1 MRKIERRTWI
11 CLLIA
16 GILAAGLA
24 VFVVLFFKDGGEWAS
39 AAFNRHLYSS
49 SGTLLTGRVL
59 DRDGNVLSQVEDGK
73 RVYGGDARQRRA
85 TLHVVGDLQGKIGT
99 GALTAFAD
107 RLTGYNPVTG
117 VAAAEAGGSDLYLT
131 IDLDCQLAAWN
142 ALNGRK
148 GAVLL
153 YDYETGEILCLVS
166 SPAYDPENVPD
177 DLESDPDYEG
187 AYINRAL
194 RAAFTPGSILKTVTL
209 HAAIEELP
217 DLFDRTWTC
226 TGSIQIGD
234 QTVTCTSAHGD
245 ETIGQAFSNSCNCVF
260 GLLAVELGADTLERY
275 VEQAGLTSS
284 YSVDGIPTLASSIP
298 LEGLSEGQLAWA
310 GVGQAKDSVN
320 PLSMLVYM
328 GAVANGGRAAV
339 PRLIHRSD
347 ASLIPAGWG
356 ARRTGTLIAP
366 DTAQILS
373 DMMAYNVTSNYGSS
387 RFGNL
392 DMGAKSGTAE
402 VGADQKPHAW
412 FAGFV
417 REAEHPY
424 AFVVLVENGGSGSQA
439 AGDVAAAVLSA
450 AVG

>member
-39 AAFNRHLYSS
+39 ASFNRHLYSS

-117 VAAAEAGGSDLYLT
+117 VAAAEAGGNDLYLT
-131 IDLDCQLAAWN
+131 IDLDCQLAAWT

-177 DLESDPDYEG
+177 D
-187 AYINRAL
+187 
-194 RAAFTPGSILKTVTL
+194 
-209 HAAIEELP
+209 
-217 DLFDRTWTC
+217 
-226 TGSIQIGD
+226 
-234 QTVTCTSAHGD
+234 
-245 ETIGQAFSNSCNCVF
+245 
-260 GLLAVELGADTLERY
+260 
-275 VEQAGLTSS
+275 
-284 YSVDGIPTLASSIP
+284 
-298 LEGLSEGQLAWA
+298 
-310 GVGQAKDSVN
+310 
-320 PLSMLVYM
+320 
-328 GAVANGGRAAV
+328 
-339 PRLIHRSD
+339 
-347 ASLIPAGWG
+347 
-356 ARRTGTLIAP
+356 
-366 DTAQILS
+366 
-373 DMMAYNVTSNYGSS
+373 
-387 RFGNL
+387 
-392 DMGAKSGTAE
+392 
-402 VGADQKPHAW
+402 
-412 FAGFV
+412 
-417 REAEHPY
+417 
-424 AFVVLVENGGSGSQA
+424 
-439 AGDVAAAVLSA
+439 
-450 AVG
+450 